1 MSVSDY
7 SDINLDAYEQL
18 IAMIK
23 ALTFIVEKFPIGTYI
38 SNRAGRLDLTYMVN
52 PVPYCRAEW
61 AKQYNTTFTG
71 SLEQTNTLKDVYVS
85 LNVDYNVD
93 PLVVKLLTYYESQ

>member
-23 ALTFIVEKFPIGTYI
+23 ALTFIVEKYPIGTYI
-38 SNRAGRLDLTYMVN
+38 SNKVGALDLKYTIDYL
-52 PVPYCRAEW
+52 PYCRLQW
-61 AKQYNTTFTG
+61 ASEYKTPFTG
-71 SLEQTNTLKDVYVS
+71 SLEQTYQLQDIYISHNLDWNK
-85 LNVDYNVD
+85 D
-93 PLVVKLLTYYESQ
+93 PLVVKLLTAYKKI